1 MPLFDEEDFMFEEE
15 SPEDQEA
22 TESPKS
28 GLSTLEG
35 LRSQLMKREQE
46 ASVEEEKQRKVLE
59 QLQAARLKL
68 LEAPSRKEM
77 LMGLAQKLAAPRAQ
91 TDPRFYE
98 RQNLY
103 TFLRDVGE
111 YGQEQKQAEIER
123 KKAIDALN
131 EKYATEA
138 LKSAQSSR
146 TRAQQL
152 MAQYLSKEPGAVG
165 KTARTRSIEEEAE
178 MRGVPVA
185 QVAEERRARPA
196 ATGAR
201 RETAEEVKVRI
212 LGDAVNTLKD
222 PNASEADKQK
232 AQLIVDR
239 ATPSD
244 IRKTTG
250 TKEKQVVS
258 YLSGLK
264 DQITFTLPDL
274 QSAIDQIDKGGSFA
288 AGNLSKWLEGKPFV
302 GQAATDLERTLESLR
317 SKVGFDKMKELKD
330 LSAVG
335 ATGLGAVSNAEQRLL
350 QSVKGSLER
359 DQSPQ
364 NLRANLVRI
373 KTFYEE
379 QVPDMLAAAGVSS
392 IDEALKTPQNYLS
405 VSKPKEAAGKKRTI
419 KLPSGRTVEVED

>member
-1 MPLFDEEDFMFEEE
+1 MALFESDFLFDDEDAQEKEAGL
-15 SPEDQEA
+15 PE
-22 TESPKS
+22 S
-28 GLSTLEG
+28 GLSATEALRKRLLEREAESESEAKR
-35 LRSQLMKREQE
+35 LRSELQQLRE
-46 ASVEEEKQRKVLE
+46 AK
-59 QLQAARLKL
+59 LKL
-68 LEAPSRKEM
+68 LEAPSRSDM
-77 LMGLAQKLAAPRAQ
+77 LMGLAQKLAAPRSKD
-91 TDPRFYE
+91 DPRFYE
-98 RQNLY
+98 RKNLG

-111 YGQEQKQAEIER
+111 FGQEEKQAEFER
-123 KKAIDALN
+123 QKQINLLK
-131 EKYATEA
+131 EKYATEDLTA
-138 LKSAQSSR
+138 AEASR

-152 MAQYLSKEPGAVG
+152 AAQYLSDEPGAVG

-178 MRGVPVA
+178 MRGVPVS

-201 RETAEEVKVRI
+201 RETAEEVRVRI

-258 YLSGLK
+258 YLSSLK

-359 DQSPQ
+359 DQSPP

>member
-1 MPLFDEEDFMFEEE
+1 MALFESDFLFDDEDAQEKEA
-15 SPEDQEA
+15 SLPE
-22 TESPKS
+22 S
-28 GLSTLEG
+28 GLSATEALRKRLLEREAESESEAKR
-35 LRSQLMKREQE
+35 LRSELQQLRE
-46 ASVEEEKQRKVLE
+46 AK
-59 QLQAARLKL
+59 LKL
-68 LEAPSRKEM
+68 LEAPSRSDM
-77 LMGLAQKLAAPRAQ
+77 LMGLAQKLAAPRSKD
-91 TDPRFYE
+91 DPRFYE
-98 RQNLY
+98 RKNLG

-111 YGQEQKQAEIER
+111 FGQEEKQAEFER
-123 KKAIDALN
+123 QKQINLLK
-131 EKYATEA
+131 EKYATEDLTA
-138 LKSAQSSR
+138 AEASR

-152 MAQYLSKEPGAVG
+152 AAQYLSDEPKAAG

-178 MRGVPVA
+178 LRGVPA
-185 QVAEERRARPA
+185 SQVAEERRARPA

-201 RETAEEVKVRI
+201 RETAEEVRVRI
-212 LGDAVNTLKD
+212 LGDAVNTLNN

-239 ATPSD
+239 ATPAD

-258 YLSGLK
+258 YLSSLK

-359 DQSPQ
+359 DQSPP

-392 IDEALKTPQNYLS
+392 IDEALKAPQNYLS
-405 VSKPKEAAGKKRTI
+405 ISKPSQGEGKKKRTV

>member
-1 MPLFDEEDFMFEEE
+1 MALFESDFLFDDEDAQEKEA
-15 SPEDQEA
+15 SLPE
-22 TESPKS
+22 S
-28 GLSTLEG
+28 GLSATEALRKRLLEREAESESEAKR
-35 LRSQLMKREQE
+35 LRSELQQLRE
-46 ASVEEEKQRKVLE
+46 AK
-59 QLQAARLKL
+59 LKL
-68 LEAPSRKEM
+68 LEAPSRSDM
-77 LMGLAQKLAAPRAQ
+77 LMGLAQKLAAPRSKD
-91 TDPRFYE
+91 DPRFYE
-98 RQNLY
+98 RKNLG

-111 YGQEQKQAEIER
+111 FGQEEKQAEFER
-123 KKAIDALN
+123 QKQINLLK
-131 EKYATEA
+131 EKYATEDLTA
-138 LKSAQSSR
+138 AEASR

-152 MAQYLSKEPGAVG
+152 AAQYLSDEPGAVG

-178 MRGVPVA
+178 MRGVPVS

-201 RETAEEVKVRI
+201 RETAEEVRVRI

-258 YLSGLK
+258 YLSSLK

-359 DQSPQ
+359 DQSPP